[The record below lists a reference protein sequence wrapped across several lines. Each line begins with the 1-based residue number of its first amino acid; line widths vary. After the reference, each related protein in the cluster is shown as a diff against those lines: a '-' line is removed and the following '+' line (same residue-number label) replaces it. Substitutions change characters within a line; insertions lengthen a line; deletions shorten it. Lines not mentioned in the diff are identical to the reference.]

1 MLTFFT
7 TRRWRSISALALI
20 TSVAFSLSSC
30 SPGASSPPSATAWE
44 SLPESPSDRSDPTGP
59 PEGMPRVSMEASW
72 TRVPSS
78 AEELARAATTV
89 VLAHWSGKTRTEE
102 VGEGLGKIGFPVST
116 MIVDRVIKGDAPLG
130 DIAVRSD
137 VTTADGHSPLDTD
150 FQYLLYLRPFW
161 FKPTVET
168 GEWIG
173 ADGPFSIFV
182 GDDSEMNFYVA
193 MNSGDER
200 VLSVTMED
208 AEKWPVSSRADVLAA
223 WPLLPGTAVKPTFP
237 DLDSR

>member
-1 MLTFFT
+1 
-7 TRRWRSISALALI
+7 
-20 TSVAFSLSSC
+20 
-30 SPGASSPPSATAWE
+30 
-44 SLPESPSDRSDPTGP
+44 
-59 PEGMPRVSMEASW
+59 
-72 TRVPSS
+72 
-78 AEELARAATTV
+78 
-89 VLAHWSGKTRTEE
+89 
-102 VGEGLGKIGFPVST
+102 
-116 MIVDRVIKGDAPLG
+116 
-130 DIAVRSD
+130 
-137 VTTADGHSPLDTD
+137 
-150 FQYLLYLRPFW
+150 LRPFW

-173 ADGPFSIFV
+173 ADGPLSIFV
-182 GDDSEMNFYVA
+182 GDDSEKNFYVA